1 MKTSMVLCAI
11 IFLFLTGCNQ
21 QEADSTKHEPDS
33 AGGKT
38 EQTEHHSEM
47 TLTLNEGKKWKLD
60 EPTRTN
66 INAAKQV
73 FQQAVESS
81 NQDYAA
87 LAANLQDNANKLVSE
102 CKMSGKDHDMLH
114 VWLEHYLT
122 TLKELKS
129 SEAGTQKA
137 AFDQIGE
144 QLKKFDQYF
153 E

>member
-1 MKTSMVLCAI
+1 MKTTMVLCGI

-21 QEADSTKHEPDS
+21 QKADSTTHEPDS
-33 AGGKT
+33 TAVKT
-38 EQTEHHSEM
+38 EQTEHHSGI

-73 FQQAVESS
+73 FQQAAESS
-81 NQDYAA
+81 KQDYAA

-102 CKMSGKDHDMLH
+102 CKMSSKDHDMLH
-114 VWLEHYLT
+114 VWLENYLT

-129 SEAGTQKA
+129 PEAGTQKA
-137 AFDQIGE
+137 AFNKVGE
-144 QLKKFDQYF
+144 QLKSFDQYF